1 MCSCMEHQIW
11 NRMFLIVLL
20 LSGAAALPPGL
31 IAAMPGSIT
40 ALSGSCVLI
49 PCLFNATT
57 TPRPNLTLNSKG
69 VWIIH
74 DTRFGTFP
82 ENVIYNS
89 SNLENSYSM
98 KIVGNLTERNCT
110 SFLYNITQNHVHS
123 YYFRLEDPSF
133 RATADQNACEIK
145 VDDVPP
151 RPTITDPGSLK
162 EGVSVSV
169 SCSAVTPCPTLPP
182 ELEWTGPK
190 GTATVK
196 TLQENSDRTK
206 SAQLTVNFT
215 TAAHHHGMNITCKA
229 LYPTDSQ
236 KTKAS
241 EATVT
246 LNVSFSPKNTSAS
259 IHPTDLVSVGS
270 NVTLTCTSSANPP
283 VSNFS
288 WVRISGNT
296 SVGVGDTLTIKVT
309 EAEKGSYICV
319 ARNHLGQQRSP
330 EVQLTIRGQPS
341 NILYY
346 AIIGGSPAMLLL
358 VLVLL
363 AVWRKSSGSVDRR
376 AKMTASSSEQTLP
389 VGREETHATRVHV
402 EAEEPPSQSEEI
414 QYGEIDF
421 SKLQHKADRNLEKCS
436 EDTEYSEVRQ
446 GGGQPPTQDPED
458 LYAQVKK

>member
-11 NRMFLIVLL
+11 NRMFLIVLF
-20 LSGAAALPPGL
+20 LSGAAAHSPGL
-31 IAAMPGSIT
+31 TAAMPGSIT

-57 TPRPNLTLNSKG
+57 TSLPNLTLNSKG
-69 VWIIH
+69 VWIIN
-74 DTRFGTFP
+74 DTRFGKFP
-82 ENVIYNS
+82 QNVIYNS
-89 SNLENSYSM
+89 SNLNNSYSM

-110 SFLYNITQNHVHS
+110 SFLDNITQNHVNS

-133 RATADQNACEIK
+133 RATADQNACKIK

-151 RPTITDPGSLK
+151 RPTITDPESLK

-169 SCSAVTPCPTLPP
+169 TCSAVAPCPTLPP
-182 ELEWTGPK
+182 ELKWTGPK

-215 TAAHHHGMNITCKA
+215 TAAHHHGTNITCKA
-229 LYPTDSQ
+229 LYPTNSQ

-259 IHPTDLVSVGS
+259 IHPTDLVSGS

-319 ARNHLGQQRSP
+319 ARNHLGQQSSP
-330 EVQLTIRGQPS
+330 EVQLTIRGQPT

-363 AVWRKSSGSVDRR
+363 AVWRKSSGSVDRG
-376 AKMTASSSEQTLP
+376 AKMTASPSEQTLP
-389 VGREETHATRVHV
+389 VGREETHATRVPV

-436 EDTEYSEVRQ
+436 EDTEYSEVRK
-446 GGGQPPTQDPED
+446 GGGQPPTPDPED